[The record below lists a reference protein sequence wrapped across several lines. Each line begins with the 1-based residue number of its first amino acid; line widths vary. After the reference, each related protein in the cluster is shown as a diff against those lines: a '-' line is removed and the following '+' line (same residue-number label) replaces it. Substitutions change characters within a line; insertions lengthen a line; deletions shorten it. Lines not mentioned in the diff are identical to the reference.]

1 MLFVLN
7 THLHIRKRSKAEVD
21 EAVVKRPVSTRKAA
35 KKAKNALQELP
46 TDDEDSEGSEY
57 EVSQILLFCN
67 LI

>member
-21 EAVVKRPVSTRKAA
+21 AVVKRPVSTRKAA
-35 KKAKNALQELP
+35 KKAKNALQEQM
-46 TDDEDSEGSEY
+46 TSNEDSEGSEY

>member
-1 MLFVLN
+1 
-7 THLHIRKRSKAEVD
+7 LHIRKRSKDEVD
-21 EAVVKRPVSTRKAA
+21 ETVVKRPVSARKAA

>member
-21 EAVVKRPVSTRKAA
+21 AVEKRPVSTRKAA

-46 TDDEDSEGSEY
+46 TDDEESEGSEY